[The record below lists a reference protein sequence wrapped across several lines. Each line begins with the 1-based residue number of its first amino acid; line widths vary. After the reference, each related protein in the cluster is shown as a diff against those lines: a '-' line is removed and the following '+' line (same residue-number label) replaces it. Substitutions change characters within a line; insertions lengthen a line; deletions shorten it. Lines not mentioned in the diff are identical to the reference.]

1 MGIYLSG
8 AAKLEGVPKELA
20 LFFKNRM
27 GIKNFIETGT
37 FHGETTQWASEHF
50 AHVETIE
57 AYDKIHAETSTK
69 LAHLQNVQ
77 FHLGDSS
84 KLLPEIIKGLHGPTL
99 FFLDAHEFYWHQGQ
113 DGASSTKTIWWD
125 LHPVLK
131 ELTSIIGN
139 FPENKIIIIDDM
151 RLMTLLR
158 YKASHYLPYPKLS
171 EMIHVLDNT
180 LEFFLFHDCMV
191 ILPKEFHDEEL
202 GTFLCNDAAPMYN
215 PQNSQ
220 VYKMERKIGTMEKD
234 HWHRFGQL
242 SRRQKLQ
249 TIARVIGRKLFLK

>member
-1 MGIYLSG
+1 
-8 AAKLEGVPKELA
+8 
-20 LFFKNRM
+20 M

-37 FHGETTQWASEHF
+37 YEGKTTQWVSEHF
-50 AHVETIE
+50 THVE
-57 AYDKIHAETSTK
+57 AYDKIHAETSTR

-84 KLLPEIIKGLHGPTL
+84 KLLPEIISGLDGLTL

-113 DGASSTKTIWWD
+113 DGASSTKTIQWD

-131 ELTSIIGN
+131 ELSSIIEN
-139 FPENKIIIIDDM
+139 FHENKVIIIDDM

-158 YKASHYLPYPKLS
+158 YQYDCYLPYPKLS
-171 EMIHVLDNT
+171 ELLDVLDNT

-191 ILPKEFHDEEL
+191 ILPKEFYDEEL
-202 GTFLCNDAAPMYN
+202 GTFLCNDATPMYN
-215 PQNSQ
+215 IQNSQ
-220 VYKMERKIGTMEKD
+220 VYKMERKIGIMEKD
-234 HWHRFGQL
+234 RWYRFGQL

-249 TIARVIGRKLFLK
+249 TIARVIGRKFLFKR

>member
-20 LFFKNRM
+20 LFFKNKM

-99 FFLDAHEFYWHQGQ
+99 FFLDAHEFYWDRGQ
-113 DGASSTKTIWWD
+113 DGAYFTKTIQWD

-139 FPENKIIIIDDM
+139 FPENKIIIIDDVREIM
-151 RLMTLLR
+151 FFRRQYHPSLL
-158 YKASHYLPYPKLS
+158 K
-171 EMIHVLDNT
+171 MIHAFDDT

-191 ILPKEFHDEEL
+191 ILPKEIFYDEEL
-202 GTFLCNDAAPMYN
+202 GTFLYNDADPMFTIRSN
-215 PQNSQ
+215 QADKL
-220 VYKMERKIGTMEKD
+220 VEKD
-234 HWHRFGQL
+234 RWYRFGQL
-242 SRRQKLQ
+242 SRKQKLQ
-249 TIARVIGRKLFLK
+249 TIARVIGRKIFFKK